1 MVDAVGNESRPLGA
15 HERRLKKLFGD
26 AFPRAS
32 VPMPTGYFPLP
43 VDPQLAILVKQVQD
57 RLTAD
62 PAEGFKDYESLLV
75 LAEQILAEGL
85 HYPTCINL
93 LAIRFALRHDPLELQ
108 KRGEELLSLMAGHL
122 NGQPPDQ
129 LLALDGTIEA
139 QHLVHYAC
147 RLQNNLAGYAYA
159 AGDLEVAREC
169 LANVIALQEIDPS
182 TPELVKIDRR
192 YSLAGVLLEEAFH
205 HFEKSL
211 LADQTLGAGRFAENA
226 DDHPLLHAMM
236 AVFVSRTTGGRNK

>member
-1 MVDAVGNESRPLGA
+1 MVDALGDEPRPLGA

-32 VPMPTGYFPLP
+32 VPMPRGFFPLP
-43 VDPQLAILVKQVQD
+43 VDPQLANLVTQVQD
-57 RLTAD
+57 RLTANLT
-62 PAEGFKDYESLLV
+62 ECFKDYENLLE
-75 LAEQILAEGL
+75 LAEQILAGGL
-85 HYPTCINL
+85 HYPTSINL
-93 LAIRFALRHDPLELQ
+93 LAIKFALRHDPQDLQ
-108 KRGEELLSLMAGHL
+108 RQGAELLSLIVGHM

-129 LLALDGTIEA
+129 LLALDGAIEIE
-139 QHLVHYAC
+139 HLVHYAC

-159 AGDLEVAREC
+159 AGDLEAAREC
-169 LANVIALQEIDPS
+169 LANVIALQELDPS

-211 LADQTLGAGRFAENA
+211 LADQALGAGRFAENA

-236 AVFVSRTTGGRNK
+236 AVFVSRTPGGRSK